1 MLEKLHRPKP
11 SKNLKAP
18 ITVDMLG
25 KLVNASTCV
34 CLNKY
39 LAVVFERAL

>member
-1 MLEKLHRPKP
+1 MLEGLLPKP

-25 KLVNASTCV
+25 KLVNASACV
-34 CLNKY
+34 CLN
-39 LAVVFERAL
+39 